1 MEMTKIQRIV
11 MWEVL
16 LADVLQTQA
25 KNNCFDYCLFLL
37 VCRFHVFLIG
47 CYLYSH
53 LYYYYCFEMEVNEK
67 VERQLLNGF
76 LEVSYNWHFVEVVI
90 SKVVVVVV
98 HQNCYLQ

>member
-1 MEMTKIQRIV
+1 
-11 MWEVL
+11 
-16 LADVLQTQA
+16 
-25 KNNCFDYCLFLL
+25 
-37 VCRFHVFLIG
+37 
-47 CYLYSH
+47 
-53 LYYYYCFEMEVNEK
+53 VNEK